1 MEDSTDGHHL
11 RYSYGD
17 RAVCISVRKKPW
29 GFSQLFYP
37 GFSNGCLFLLQV
49 SPQTDV
55 QGMDVSDDKNPHG
68 VVNSGKKTG
77 KFNKKVEKSC

>member
-1 MEDSTDGHHL
+1 MDII
-11 RYSYGD
+11 YGI
-17 RAVCISVRKKPW
+17 AMGIGLFVYLFRKKLW
-29 GFSQLFYP
+29 GFRNYFYP

-77 KFNKKVEKSC
+77 KIQ